1 MPLYNEVVWVKLGH
15 YRWWPARVIHP
26 AEVPVNVERSPHAM
40 GEFPIKVF
48 EFLARNSNFK
58 NRLTLSILI

>member
-40 GEFPIKVF
+40 GEFPIKVH
-48 EFLARNSNFK
+48 
-58 NRLTLSILI
+58 

>member
-40 GEFPIKVF
+40 GEFPIKVC
-48 EFLARNSNFK
+48 
-58 NRLTLSILI
+58 